1 MSADHIW
8 LVVGLLGQVLF
19 FMRFFVQWLHS
30 ERQGRSVVPVAFWYF
45 SVAGGFILLLYA
57 VHRRDA
63 VFIIGQ
69 LGGLLIYARNLHLIV
84 RERRAKAATDI

>member
-1 MSADHIW
+1 LSADHIW